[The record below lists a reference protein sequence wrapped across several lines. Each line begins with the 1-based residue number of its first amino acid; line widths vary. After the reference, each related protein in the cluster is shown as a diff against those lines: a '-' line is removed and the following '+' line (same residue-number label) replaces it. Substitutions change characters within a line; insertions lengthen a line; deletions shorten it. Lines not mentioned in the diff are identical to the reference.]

1 MKNIYGDKATIDRAR
16 KAPAGDKGVYINWQ
30 AIEEL
35 PDEYEAIVTEVKYDP
50 ANPKASFSDVGNG
63 TWMPNPDTMYKIA
76 EACGIS
82 GVDNSASL
90 PIIEEVDI
98 NPMLLKPLDAQ
109 PTIRR
114 MIVGRSVTKQSTV
127 MQEDGTLRTSS
138 PCNSEYNAWERCCE
152 LWSKEELD
160 SEGYKTL
167 QNGKYKYFD
176 KDRYGDFYTKGQ
188 YQYEAKYNNQ
198 LKRHAHFQGEMK
210 FAHAKAETKAYEKTI
225 RELANLVTG
234 YKTEDLKSGSLI
246 FAKIRRSRE
255 LLKLET
261 AARLQAMSRGIE
273 APKAEVLLFPTM
285 PAEPEPEQE
294 PDPFAEDILPEPVK
308 KSKREE
314 FIDTLTYYLD
324 NQMVTSGL
332 VEGMSGVLNWLK
344 NHTDAEA
351 DMEKWQAAVSRL
363 RKVEEGIP
371 ETGRLTHTLY

>member
-98 NPMLLKPLDAQ
+98 NPMLMKPLDAQ

-138 PCNSEYNAWERCCE
+138 PCTSEYNAWERCCE
-152 LWSKEELD
+152 LWSKEEMYTN
-160 SEGYKTL
+160 GYK
-167 QNGKYKYFD
+167 NPP
-176 KDRYGDFYTKGQ
+176 GQ
-188 YQYEAKYNNQ
+188 YPNKYDTMY
-198 LKRHAHFQGEMK
+198 KRKLHFDSEMK
-210 FAHAKAETKAYEKTI
+210 FAHAKAETKAYLKTI

-234 YKTEDLKSGSLI
+234 YKTADLVSGSLI

-273 APKAEVLLFPTM
+273 APKVETLLFPTS
-285 PAEPEPEQE
+285 APEPEQE
-294 PDPFAEDILPEPVK
+294 PDPFAEPEPIK

-324 NQMVTSGL
+324 NQMVTVGL
-332 VEGMSGVLNWLK
+332 VEGMTGVLNWLK

-351 DMEKWQAAVSRL
+351 DAAKWQAAVSRL
-363 RKVEEGIP
+363 RKVEEAIP
-371 ETGRLTHTLY
+371 EDGRLTHGIY